1 MHVYLIPLTNVTLT
15 TPQHPHPVTAKW
27 IHGSRDTSVGEASR
41 DTSVGEASRDNSV
54 TRIKVH
60 KSHSWST
67 VDSLFRQ
74 ITKPEDHIQGAWHGD
89 ALLLDVPESSPNPPI
104 SSQNTR
110 RKMRTET
117 NAAEA
122 FRRLKARTPLPKE
135 AVDRRLLSYRSC
147 LKFLVTQKNSACVG
161 MKSYHI
167 RLPCEGNGLPSA
179 RLS

>member
-1 MHVYLIPLTNVTLT
+1 MAKHV
-15 TPQHPHPVTAKW
+15 
-27 IHGSRDTSVGEASR
+27 R
-41 DTSVGEASRDNSV
+41 
-54 TRIKVH
+54 
-60 KSHSWST
+60 SWSWKSLPLVMEVKVDGQTCSHVNNTGQSTWNT

-74 ITKPEDHIQGAWHGD
+74 KTKPEDHIQGAWHGD

-110 RKMRTET
+110 REMRTET

-122 FRRLKARTPLPKE
+122 FRRLKARTPLPKQ